1 MEIKVIEDTKT
12 RFVFELPKVSH
23 GFCNMLKDQLWKE
36 SHVKV
41 AAYKVEHPLVNI
53 PMFIVETDGST
64 SPKNALL
71 GAVKK
76 LDNVSDKLIKEF
88 KKELK

>member
-1 MEIKVIEDTKT
+1 MEIKVIEDKKT
-12 RFVFELPKVSH
+12 RFVFELSKVSH

-36 SHVKV
+36 GHVRA

-53 PMFIVETDGST
+53 PRFLVETDGDV

-71 GAVKK
+71 SAIKK
-76 LDNVSDKLIKEF
+76 LDNVSDKLIKEL